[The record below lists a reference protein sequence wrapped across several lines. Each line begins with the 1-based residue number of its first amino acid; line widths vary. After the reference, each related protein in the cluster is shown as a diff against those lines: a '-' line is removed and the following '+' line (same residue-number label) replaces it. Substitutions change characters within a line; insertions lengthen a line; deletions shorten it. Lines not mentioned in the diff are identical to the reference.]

1 MLKAPIFYYHSI
13 GNIGPET
20 LSVDTFKEHL
30 TLIKEAGFT
39 PLAVSE
45 LIALDVNNCGKYVA
59 LTFDDG
65 LLDNYE
71 FAIPILQEFGYKA
84 TFFVI
89 PGFDKITRWVNPKTS
104 QWSDVAKPGFTIP
117 FPSMQQQHRREL
129 VNMGMEIGSHSMTH
143 PKLNKIPDTQLHNEI
158 IDSKSMLEDQLGQPV
173 TSFCYPK
180 GRYNDKVL
188 KYVKNAGY
196 ECAFTTIPGYYR
208 ASTPRYECG
217 RFLVESPTVFKKIL
231 DWVSIKHHWSQGLC
245 SAIRPG
251 LKLKNYYT

>member
-1 MLKAPIFYYHSI
+1 MLKVPVFYYHSI

-20 LSVDTFKEHL
+20 LSVDYFREHL

-39 PLAVSE
+39 PLTVSE
-45 LIALDVNNCGKYVA
+45 MIALNADDSSKYVA

-71 FAIPILQEFGYKA
+71 IAAPILQEYGYTA

-89 PGFDKITRWVNPKTS
+89 PGFDNITRWVNPTTS

-129 VNMGMEIGSHSMTH
+129 SELGMEIGCHSMTH
-143 PKLNKIPDTQLHNEI
+143 PKLNKITDTQLHSEI
-158 IDSKSMLEDQLGQPV
+158 IDSKLMLEDQLGQSV

-180 GRYNDKVL
+180 GRYNNRVL
-188 KYVKNAGY
+188 KYIQKAEY
-196 ECAFTTIPGYYR
+196 ECAFTTMPGYYR
-208 ASTPRYECG
+208 ANTPHNECG
-217 RFLVESPTVFKKIL
+217 RFLVESPELFRKIL
-231 DWVSIKHHWSQGLC
+231 NWLSSKHHWSQSVC
-245 SAIRPG
+245 SAIRPA

>member
-13 GNIGPET
+13 GNLGPET
-20 LSVDTFKEHL
+20 LSADIFRDHL
-30 TLIKEAGFT
+30 TLIKDAGFT
-39 PLAVSE
+39 PLTVSE
-45 LIALDVNNCGKYVA
+45 LTALDDNDCGKYVA

-71 FAIPILQEFGYKA
+71 IAAPILQDYGYKA

-89 PGFDKITRWVNPKTS
+89 PGFDNLTRWVNPTTS
-104 QWSDVAKPGFTIP
+104 QWSDVTKPGFTIP

-129 VNMGMEIGSHSMTH
+129 VEMRMEIGSHSMTH
-143 PKLNKIPDTQLHNEI
+143 PKLNKIPESQLHSEI
-158 IDSKSMLEDQLGQPV
+158 IDSKLMLEDQLGQSV

-180 GRYNDKVL
+180 GRYNNTVL
-188 KYVKNAGY
+188 KYIKKAGY
-196 ECAFTTIPGYYR
+196 ESAFTTMPGYYR
-208 ASTPRYECG
+208 ADTPRYECG
-217 RFLVESPTVFKKIL
+217 RFLVESPELFTKVL
-231 DWVSIKHHWSQGLC
+231 NWLSSRHHWSQSLC